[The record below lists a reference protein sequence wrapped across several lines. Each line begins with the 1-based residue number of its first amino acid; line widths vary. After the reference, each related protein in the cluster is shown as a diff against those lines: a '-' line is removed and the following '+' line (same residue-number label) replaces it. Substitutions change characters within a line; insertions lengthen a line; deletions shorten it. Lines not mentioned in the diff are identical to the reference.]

1 MNYPPSYPTPSRPL
15 QPYLGPRAHLSLS
28 WLSQAF
34 LALLLLAIALSLL
47 LASIDNLVSDAK
59 SGFVASCQGV
69 QGAAN
74 VMVSLPHYM
83 ADGVN
88 ELNAK
93 SVAAI
98 TEGAAT
104 VIDVALQSIEAIAT

>member
-1 MNYPPSYPTPSRPL
+1 MTSPPRPL

-34 LALLLLAIALSLL
+34 LALLLLAISLSLL
-47 LASIDNLVSDAK
+47 LASIDNLVTDSK
-59 SGFVASCQGV
+59 SSFEASCQGV
-69 QGAAN
+69 QGAAS
-74 VMVSLPHYM
+74 VIVSLPHYM

-88 ELNAK
+88 ELNVK
-93 SVAAI
+93 SVEAI

-104 VIDVALQSIEAIAT
+104 VIDVTLLSIKSIAM